1 MDYKN
6 IYEEWI
12 SNEYYD
18 QETREELLEIKGNEA
33 EIKDRFYK
41 ELEFGTG
48 GLRGIIGAGTNRM
61 NKYTVIKVTQG
72 FANYLKSKA
81 NFDSNKGVAISYDN
95 RNKSYEFAIYSSLVL
110 NGNGIKTYV
119 FKNLRPTPMLS
130 FAVRSKNCIGG
141 IMITASHNPR
151 EYNGYKVYGEDGAQ
165 LVSPKDE
172 ELISYVSKVK
182 DFSEIKILT
191 EEEAINKGF
200 LNFIDQEMDNEYI
213 EKVISRV
220 VNKDINKDIKIVYT
234 PLHGTGTVPVELALK
249 KAGYK
254 EFNIV
259 EEQKV
264 ADSNF
269 TTAPYP
275 NPENK
280 SVFSSGLKIAKKI
293 DADVVLATDPDADRV
308 GVYVKH
314 KDDYVYFTGNMIG
327 SILIEYILKLREEQG
342 KDNSKGYII
351 STIVS
356 TNMAKK
362 IVHSYGAN
370 YLNVLTGFKYIAE
383 KIKSF
388 EQTDNEF
395 LFGFEE
401 SIGYLSTDLVRD
413 KDAISTAVLIC
424 EVISYYKSQKKTLV
438 DIINEMYQKYGY
450 FLEDTQSITLKGVE
464 GVEKMKKIM
473 KAIRE
478 LDKEEFSGL
487 KTEEIRDYR
496 EGKGKKIKESTVY
509 DLTLPKSDV
518 VYFKLE
524 NDNWFCVRPSGTEAK
539 IKIYFGTNGTSLE
552 ESENNLK
559 KLKNEIIRII
569 ENV

>member
-1 MDYKN
+1 
-6 IYEEWI
+6 
-12 SNEYYD
+12 
-18 QETREELLEIKGNEA
+18 
-33 EIKDRFYK
+33 
-41 ELEFGTG
+41 
-48 GLRGIIGAGTNRM
+48 M

-130 FAVRSKNCIGG
+130 FAVRAKNCIGG

-275 NPENK
+275 NPEDK

-293 DADVVLATDPDADRV
+293 AADVVLATDPDADRV
-308 GVYVKH
+308 GAYVKH
-314 KDDYVYFTGNMIG
+314 RDDYVYFTGNMIG

-362 IVHSYGAN
+362 IVNSYGAN

-388 EQTDNEF
+388 EHTDNEF

-401 SIGYLSTDLVRD
+401 SIGYLSTDFVRD

-424 EVISYYKSQKKTLV
+424 EVI
-438 DIINEMYQKYGY
+438 
-450 FLEDTQSITLKGVE
+450 
-464 GVEKMKKIM
+464 
-473 KAIRE
+473 
-478 LDKEEFSGL
+478 
-487 KTEEIRDYR
+487 
-496 EGKGKKIKESTVY
+496 
-509 DLTLPKSDV
+509 
-518 VYFKLE
+518 
-524 NDNWFCVRPSGTEAK
+524 
-539 IKIYFGTNGTSLE
+539 
-552 ESENNLK
+552 
-559 KLKNEIIRII
+559 
-569 ENV
+569 